1 MKKILAM
8 ILAAMLL
15 LTVVGCGGGAATE
28 DDGKAELVMAT
39 NANFPPYEFME
50 GDQYKGIDIEMAQK
64 LAEKL
69 DMKLV
74 IENVEFGTI
83 VGGVETKKFDI
94 GVAGMTVTDERK
106 EQVNFSDSYATGVQ
120 VVIVKEGGK
129 VATLDDLAGADI
141 MIGVQQDTTGDIY
154 ASDDVEN
161 GGYGADHVTSFKN
174 GADAVSA
181 LINGQV
187 DAVIIDSEPA
197 KSFVAA
203 NEGKG
208 LSILD
213 AEWAVEDY
221 AIAINKEDTELLTK
235 INAALAEMKADGT
248 LQAIIDS
255 YIKAE

>member
-8 ILAAMLL
+8 ILAAMML
-15 LTVVGCGGGAATE
+15 LTVVGCGGGAASNDKE
-28 DDGKAELVMAT
+28 DLVMAT

-69 DMKLV
+69 DMNLV

-94 GVAGMTVTDERK
+94 GVAGMTITDERK
-106 EQVNFSDSYATGVQ
+106 EQVNFSDSYATGIQ

-129 VATLDDLAGADI
+129 VASIDDLAGDDI

-174 GADAVSA
+174 GADAVAA
-181 LINGQV
+181 LVNGQV

-221 AIAINKEDTELLTK
+221 AIAINKEDTELLAK

-248 LQAIIDS
+248 LQAIIDT

>member
-8 ILAAMLL
+8 ILAALML
-15 LTVVGCGGGAATE
+15 LTVVGCGGASTP
-28 DDGKAELVMAT
+28 DSDKADLVMAT
-39 NANFPPYEFME
+39 NANFPPYEFMDGE
-50 GDQYKGIDIEMAQK
+50 EYKGIDIEMAQK

-69 DMKLV
+69 DMNLV

-83 VGGVETKKFDI
+83 VGGVETGKFDI

-129 VATLDDLAGADI
+129 VASLDDLAGDDI

-248 LQAIIDS
+248 LQAIIDT

>member
-1 MKKILAM
+1 
-8 ILAAMLL
+8 
-15 LTVVGCGGGAATE
+15 
-28 DDGKAELVMAT
+28 MA
-39 NANFPPYEFME
+39 
-50 GDQYKGIDIEMAQK
+50 
-64 LAEKL
+64 
-69 DMKLV
+69 
-74 IENVEFGTI
+74 
-83 VGGVETKKFDI
+83 
-94 GVAGMTVTDERK
+94 
-106 EQVNFSDSYATGVQ
+106 S
-120 VVIVKEGGK
+120 
-129 VATLDDLAGADI
+129 LDDLAGDDI

-197 KSFVAA
+197 KAFVAA

-221 AIAINKEDTELLTK
+221 AIAINKEDTELLAK